1 MQVVKILGT
10 SLKHALSPGELSKA
24 KNDILADVA
33 LAKAMRGKIGAEGQP
48 LEGAIADYLCCP
60 RVKLACPFLAAT
72 KKGER
77 HRPSLDKI
85 IEVPGELDPTQPLH
99 ETHRL
104 VVKQKKSDNG
114 DLRFIHD
121 YGPLHR
127 TGQLM
132 VHHVVERLIVP
143 QAWQKTFKG
152 LPHIVGIA
160 KAELLTGKLYF
171 ATLDIEKHFGSFS
184 TKELANLLPIPQEW
198 VEYVVGARHAS
209 VNKNV
214 KVTPL
219 CTLPVSKLILLAQS
233 GLPLGSICSPMI
245 AAYSVS
251 FLNWTPN
258 PQRILLNYADNF
270 LLLAS
275 SSQALSEGISEV
287 IAAVGKL
294 PAGKFK
300 LKVQSEGNASVG
312 FEFLGHHL
320 QLLQDK
326 TLVEPSHWN
335 VEAIYNDGNKMGAK
349 VATAL
354 KNGEH
359 ESAMRCVEKY
369 CSKVKGWLA
378 AFSACDDI
386 EQFRAHL
393 EVAIS
398 DNAWP
403 LQVNVAELP
412 KTASPTYE
420 YSGDDYQYV

>member
-60 RVKLACPFLAAT
+60 RVKLACAFLAAT

-152 LPHIVGIA
+152 LPHIVGIG

-198 VEYVVGARHAS
+198 VENVVGARHAS

-270 LLLAS
+270 LLLADGP
-275 SSQALSEGISEV
+275 QALSEGIGELT
-287 IAAVGKL
+287 AAVGKL

-300 LKVQSEGNASVG
+300 LKCQSEGHATEG
-312 FEFLGHHL
+312 FDFLGHSL
-320 QLLQDK
+320 LLQQDK
-326 TLVEPSHWN
+326 VRIVPSVWN
-335 VEAIYNDGNKMGAK
+335 EQAFYELGNAMSGKIA
-349 VATAL
+349 AAL
-354 KNGEH
+354 KKGDH
-359 ESAMRCVEKY
+359 ESAKRCVKDY
-369 CSKVKGWLA
+369 CGEVKGWLA
-378 AFSACDDI
+378 AFSACDNI
-386 EQFRAHL
+386 EEFRSHMK
-393 EVAIS
+393 VAIA
-398 DNAWP
+398 DEAKLLP
-403 LQVNVAELP
+403 LNVAELLEGP
-412 KTASPTYE
+412 SATYQ
-420 YSGDDYQYV
+420 YSGNEYQYL